1 MKNATHCLLLLAS
14 LAAPARAQQEP
25 PKVTL
30 EPPHLAVAVDARKT
44 TELVMHFDRAMDQTA
59 HALCGGGPS
68 FPKVIEITW
77 RDDRTCVAQVSLLS
91 DTVYSMDL
99 SCAGSGG
106 FRSRDGVRLPHTPW
120 RIATRGQAF
129 ADGEAA
135 SAAQRLFRAIDD
147 QYSYRDRL
155 GIDWSELERTHHDA
169 LTTAPDG
176 PAFALRC
183 AAMLAAVQD
192 PHVSVRWNDC
202 TLPTWQR
209 DVQPNLDLRGLQK
222 AMPKLS
228 RIGRIGLFARTD
240 DGIGYL
246 LVGSFAREQRDDFE
260 RVLTTLR
267 DLRDCKSLVLDVRTN
282 GGGDEMLARRLA
294 AFFVDGEKVYA
305 AHRVRDPQADGGF
318 RDVEERKLRGNVEPD
333 VFTGEVVV
341 LMGPANMSSC
351 EAFLLMM
358 KQARNAVLLG
368 ENSYGSSGNPQPI
381 AITGSLTVMLP
392 SWQALRPDGT
402 LLEGEGVTPHIHV
415 EAKPEQLVDGD
426 PVLAEALQRLRGKR

>member
-1 MKNATHCLLLLAS
+1 MTHTTTCLFLLTA
-14 LAAPARAQQEP
+14 LAAAVRAQKQP
-25 PKVTL
+25 PQVTL
-30 EPPHLAVAVDARKT
+30 EPAHLAVGVDARKT
-44 TELVMHFDRAMDQTA
+44 TELVMTFDQPMDQTA

-68 FPKVIEITW
+68 FPKILEITW
-77 RDDRTCVAQVSLLS
+77 RDARTCVAQVSLLS

-120 RIATRGQAF
+120 RIATRGQPF
-129 ADGEAA
+129 AEGDAA
-135 SAAQRLFRAIDD
+135 TATARLFRAIDD

-183 AAMLAAVQD
+183 AVMLAAAQD
-192 PHVSVRWNDC
+192 PHISVRWNDC

-222 AMPKLS
+222 VLPKLA
-228 RIGRIGLFARTD
+228 RIGRIGLTARTD

-260 RVLTTLR
+260 RVIVALR
-267 DLRDCKSLVLDVRTN
+267 DLRDCKALVLDVRNN
-282 GGGDEMLARRLA
+282 GGGDEMLAKRLA
-294 AFFVDGEKVYA
+294 AFFVDGDKVYA
-305 AHRVRDPQADGGF
+305 AHRVRDPQAAGGF
-318 RDVEERKLRGNVEPD
+318 RDVEERRLRGNAEPD
-333 VFTGEVVV
+333 VFAGEVTV

-358 KQARNAVLLG
+358 KQAKNATLLG
-368 ENSYGSSGNPQPI
+368 GNSYGSSGNPQPQV
-381 AITGSLTVMLP
+381 ITANLTVLLP
-392 SWQALRPDGT
+392 SWQAMLPDGT
-402 LLEGEGVTPHIHV
+402 VFEGAGIAPHIHV
-415 EAKPEQLVDGD
+415 EAKPEQFADGD